1 MALESYG
8 EEAWLEQVYI
18 EDMPVGLKYLST
30 PG

>member
-8 EEAWLEQVYI
+8 EETWLEHI
-18 EDMPVGLKYLST
+18 EDMSLGLKYLST